1 MSTYKQNN
9 QSVQTQFNIG
19 RDQVIHNLV
28 VVGQF
33 LDFAKVEGLL
43 PKSETPSDFSTIV
56 EAFEETFVQRL
67 GSDLTQATAHAGIIL
82 SDVMLK
88 YIPKRLPAAL
98 PIKTILREAPSS
110 IYLKLSE
117 LGYWDA
123 FYEVTSWRG
132 ISNHQVVWLYSLG
145 LLWEKHFG
153 RQRLF
158 GIGIWKTGG
167 DTASLCE
174 ATQGKE
180 IADNVNIDDITYD
193 KFRVIMA
200 GLTVDLIRI
209 CSIASTDLQFWE
221 GIISLLNIDRQGSK

>member
-67 GSDLTQATAHAGIIL
+67 GSDLTQATTHAGIIL
-82 SDVMLK
+82 SGVMLK
-88 YIPKRLPAAL
+88 YIPKQPPAAL
-98 PIKTILREAPSS
+98 PIKTILREAPCS
-110 IYLKLSE
+110 IYLKLSK

-123 FYEVTSWRG
+123 FYEATQDYYG
-132 ISNHQVVWLYSLG
+132 NHYQVVWLYSLG

-153 RQRLF
+153 HHRLF
-158 GIGIWKTGG
+158 GIWKGWSS
-167 DTASLCE
+167 DKASLCE
-174 ATQGKE
+174 ARRGKE
-180 IADNVNIDDITYD
+180 IADGVNIDDITYCSFA
-193 KFRVIMA
+193 KIEMST
-200 GLTVDLIRI
+200 GKSGRI
-209 CSIASTDLQFWE
+209 CLTTYPKSQ
-221 GIISLLNIDRQGSK
+221 R

>member
-82 SDVMLK
+82 SDVMLE
-88 YIPKRLPAAL
+88 YIPKQLPAAL
-98 PIKTILREAPSS
+98 PIKKILHEAPHSL
-110 IYLKLSE
+110 YLKLCN

-123 FYEVTSWRG
+123 FYELTYLNGSR
-132 ISNHQVVWLYSLG
+132 QVVWLYSLD
-145 LLWEKHFG
+145 LLWKKHFG
-153 RQRLF
+153 RHRLF
-158 GIGIWKTGG
+158 GIYRT
-167 DTASLCE
+167 DNTLRSASLCE
-174 ATQGKE
+174 AKKE
-180 IADNVNIDDITYD
+180 KESAYDVNIDDITYD

-200 GLTVDLIRI
+200 GLAVDLIRI

-221 GIISLLNIDRQGSK
+221 GIISLLNIDRRGSK

>member
-88 YIPKRLPAAL
+88 YIPKQLPAAL
-98 PIKTILREAPSS
+98 PIKTILREAPHS
-110 IYLKLSE
+110 IYLKLSKF
-117 LGYWDA
+117 GYWDA
-123 FYEVTSWRG
+123 FYEVTQG
-132 ISNHQVVWLYSLG
+132 YGNDYQVVWLYSLG

-153 RQRLF
+153 HHRLF
-158 GIGIWKTGG
+158 GILKRPS
-167 DTASLCE
+167 TALLCE
-174 ATQGKE
+174 AREGKKE
-180 IADNVNIDDITYD
+180 IAGNVNIDDITYD